1 MTIQL
6 ILLPG
11 MDGTGELF
19 APLLAC
25 LPLELRATV
34 VGYPDR
40 PANYA
45 EHVSF
50 AQRELPRNEPFI
62 LLGESFSG
70 PVAVSIASAAPP
82 ALRGIILCAS
92 FLTCPHPALKLLRP
106 LTAAA
111 SPKLVPGFIAQR
123 TLLGRFA
130 TSDLRAAQSRA
141 LGHVSSPTLTARLR
155 AMADV
160 DVRREMSQVRVS
172 TLYLQATED
181 RLVRERFGDE
191 YLEHARVARVER
203 IEGPHLLLQA
213 NPRDC
218 AKAICDFIAASN

>member
-6 ILLPG
+6 VLLPG

-19 APLLAC
+19 GPLLAR
-25 LPLELRATV
+25 LPLEMRASV
-34 VGYPDR
+34 IGYPDR
-40 PANYA
+40 PASYA

-70 PVAVSIASAAPP
+70 PVAVSIAAGAPP
-82 ALRGIILCAS
+82 ALRGIVLCAS

-106 LTAAA
+106 FTPVA
-111 SPKLVPGFIAQR
+111 SPKLLPGFVAQR

-130 TSDLRAAQSRA
+130 TPELRAAQTRA
-141 LGHVSSPTLTARLR
+141 LSHVSSPTLTARLR

-160 DVRREMSQVRVS
+160 DVRNEMSLAQVP

-181 RLVRERFGDE
+181 RLVRDRFADE
-191 YLEHARVARVER
+191 YVKHARVARVER

-213 NPRDC
+213 NPQDC
-218 AKAICDFIAASN
+218 AKAICAFITACR

>member
-19 APLLAC
+19 APLLAH
-25 LPLELRATV
+25 LPLEMRATV
-34 VGYPDR
+34 IGYPDR
-40 PANYA
+40 PASYE

-50 AQRELPRNEPFI
+50 AQRELPRNEPFV

-70 PVAVSIASAAPP
+70 PVAVAIGAAAPP
-82 ALRGIILCAS
+82 ALRGIVLCAS

-106 LTAAA
+106 FTPIA
-111 SPKLVPGFIAQR
+111 SPKLLPGFVAQR

-130 TSDLRAAQSRA
+130 TPALRSALSRA
-141 LGHVSSPTLTARLR
+141 LDHVSSPTLTARLR

-160 DVRREMSQVRVS
+160 DVRNEMRLVRVP
-172 TLYLQATED
+172 TIYLQATED
-181 RLVRERFGDE
+181 HLVHERFADE
-191 YLEHARVARVER
+191 YLEHAPLARVEL

-213 NPRDC
+213 NPQACANAIRD
-218 AKAICDFIAASN
+218 FVAAGT